1 MNFSF
6 FINKQFDENKVSRN
20 LFKNIVKQE
29 KKVIQKEKS
38 IQIQTKQLNN
48 SLEKHYLKKYNKKI
62 KHRFVSAKEAKFANE
77 IGYSP
82 KNQSPKQIS
91 DTLKLIP
98 AILIMDIDDKKWIR
112 NSMYYFYAH
121 IIDAVIVVI
130 DGKRVLKHK
139 YLNFS
144 EYASMTYQ
152 SLKDKVDN
160 LIKKLKRNNYLSI
173 GNHQKDYERYAKDFK
188 LNLTYGKILRKYN
201 LEGSRCGVFS
211 YKEELPRNLVNEK
224 SFIEDDNTTI
234 FGKIN
239 QFFQKY
245 FNSDR
250 KKKYEY
256 HKFYKDLQNQK
267 NSTIYDLKQLINI
280 AGIYNL
286 KTEKG
291 SKKMKYLWFKKFNK
305 ITLIR
310 GNKKCKEL
318 YMEILKT
325 AKQMKYH
332 LSKESLQ
339 DLLDYIKL
347 KAKTLSDMLYSIDF
361 DTFKS
366 KPKLQEALKQ
376 KPIVNNAFQQLEE
389 KIVKFFNNKLC
400 MSFATLRNFIFDHKK
415 KIFKLKDEAGQSL
428 IITQIKQFQC
438 MYGDKPII
446 IRFDDVAY
454 NFIV

>member
-1 MNFSF
+1 MTFTSF
-6 FINKQFDENKVSRN
+6 LDNIHLN
-20 LFKNIVKQE
+20 LQKNVRPNTILDTSLLTNIFTKE
-29 KKVIQKEKS
+29 KKI
-38 IQIQTKQLNN
+38 N
-48 SLEKHYLKKYNKKI
+48 NKKNP
-62 KHRFVSAKEAKFANE
+62 KTNEYRFVSFKEAKFADE
-77 IGYSP
+77 IGYSS

-98 AILIMDIDDKKWIR
+98 SILVMDMNDTKWVR
-112 NSMYYFYAH
+112 EPLYYSYAH
-121 IIDAVIVVI
+121 IIDAAIFVIK
-130 DGKRVLKHK
+130 GKKVLRHK
-139 YLNFS
+139 YLNAS
-144 EYASMTYQ
+144 EYAHMTYKC
-152 SLKDKVDN
+152 LKDKVDN

-173 GNHQKDYERYAKDFK
+173 GNHQKDYERYAKDFE
-188 LNLTYGKILRKYN
+188 LNLTYGKTYGKILRKCN
-201 LEGSRCGVFS
+201 SENSLRC
-211 YKEELPRNLVNEK
+211 KEELPRSLVNEK
-224 SFIEDDNTTI
+224 LSFGDNNINI
-234 FGKIN
+234 FTKIN

-245 FNSDR
+245 FNYDR
-250 KKKYEY
+250 KKKHEY
-256 HKFYKDLQNQK
+256 HKLYKDFQNQK
-267 NSTIYDLKQLINI
+267 NSIVSNLKEVIHFQGIYD
-280 AGIYNL
+280 L

-305 ITLIR
+305 IELIR

-389 KIVKFFNNKLC
+389 KIVKLFNNKLC
-400 MSFATLRNFIFDHKK
+400 MSFAMLRNFIFDHKK

-446 IRFDDVAY
+446 IRFADVAY
-454 NFIV
+454 NFIA